1 MRHCSMKMVLPVSK
15 RGTVT
20 LPPALRRKYGL
31 EEEGALVIIE
41 ERSGELV
48 LCPAMAVPLR
58 DFDAEKM
65 ASWIKRDEEEMEA
78 FLANEKK
85 D

>member
-1 MRHCSMKMVLPVSK
+1 M
-15 RGTVT
+15 
-20 LPPALRRKYGL
+20 
-31 EEEGALVIIE
+31 IIE
-41 ERSGELV
+41 ERTGELV

-85 D
+85 DRGTPVFMDTSVLLAASGSVKGASRYVT